1 MMTAKEFRNKYLGK
15 AIDVDGAAGVQCVDL
30 FKQCCYLA
38 GKVAFALGGDGGYAD
53 EIVHR
58 FDALGLGVY
67 FEQVSLSNAQYGDW
81 IVWDKG
87 SKDCPYSHVA
97 MFERWEGSRV
107 FVLGQNQFG
116 KKAATEGSLSTHG
129 IIGVLRLKAWRQA
142 EQAPTAKYKVGTP
155 VCTGRIW
162 VSSTDTGVGYNGDW
176 KGKIT
181 RVIPGAR
188 HPYLINDGIG
198 WTDDASIDSDPHDP
212 LASGGQTVPAPKAD
226 TVTLPASAT
235 SWRVYPTNVAPV
247 IGNECGKLY
256 PSKFGGLTYDII
268 GRPQTDVVT
277 IKTRDY
283 GTVNIYVA
291 PSTGAIIK

>member
-1 MMTAKEFRNKYLGK
+1 MTAEEFRNKYLGK

-38 GKVAFALGGDGGYAD
+38 GKGAFALGGSGYAD

-58 FDALGLGVY
+58 FNALGLGTY
-67 FEQVSLSNAQYGDW
+67 FDLVQLANAQYGDW
-81 IVWDKG
+81 LVWDKG
-87 SKDCPYSHVA
+87 SKECADSHVA
-97 MFERWEGSRV
+97 MFERWEGSKV

-116 KKAATEGSLSTHG
+116 QRKATEGSISTSG
-129 IIGVLRLKAWRQA
+129 IIGVLRLKAWKRV
-142 EQAPTAKYKVGTP
+142 EQAPTAKYGVGTP
-155 VCTGRIW
+155 VCTGHIW
-162 VSSTDTGVGYNGDW
+162 ASSTDTGAGYTGDW

-188 HPYLINDGIG
+188 HPYLLNDGNIG
-198 WTDDASIDSDPHDP
+198 WTDDASIDADPHDP
-212 LASGGQTVPAPKAD
+212 LASGGQAVPAPNTD

-247 IGNECGKLY
+247 VGNECGKLF

-268 GRPQTDVVT
+268 GRPQIDVVT